1 MVGFSGK
8 TLCVFGAVATA
19 TTATTLLCTL
29 PTPSPVEA
37 AEEKAPSGIVAAQVR
52 KQGFACD
59 YPVSAKRDPEQSKA
73 HEAVWLL
80 ACKPERYRV
89 RLIPKVAAKVEGLED
104 REKADSR

>member
-1 MVGFSGK
+1 M
-8 TLCVFGAVATA
+8 FGAVATA
-19 TTATTLLCTL
+19 TTSTTLLCTL

-52 KQGFACD
+52 KRGFACD